1 MVEAQLILNSYLT
14 KSLND
19 QTTPKKPGYT
29 FDGWYNGTEEVENGT
44 QITKPMTLKA
54 HWTPEKVSYT
64 VIHWW
69 ENADDN
75 GYSFHES
82 ETKKGLTG
90 SETEAV
96 AKSYTVDGKNIFG
109 ESVKDKVFTASTIS
123 QKTIKGDGSTIVNVY
138 YKRKRIQCILKNI
151 VTLVQIYQQSL
162 KNGVKVFL
170 KLNGLHMMEIVTGK
184 SERLRIMEIVNI

>member
-1 MVEAQLILNSYLT
+1 
-14 KSLND
+14 
-19 QTTPKKPGYT
+19 
-29 FDGWYNGTEEVENGT
+29 
-44 QITKPMTLKA
+44 MTLKA

-96 AKSYTVDGKNIFG
+96 AKSYTVDGKYILG
-109 ESVKDKVFTASTIS
+109 ESV
-123 QKTIKGDGSTIVNVY
+123 
-138 YKRKRIQCILKNI
+138 
-151 VTLVQIYQQSL
+151 
-162 KNGVKVFL
+162 
-170 KLNGLHMMEIVTGK
+170 
-184 SERLRIMEIVNI
+184 